1 MTKAELVRKLS
12 KSSGIPDIEAKV
24 FFEILLRKISEKLE
38 YGQAIKLPG
47 SGFYQLREGIIKKT
61 SAFEEGQ
68 YSSAATDLIV
78 FSPLEKEGV
87 EHNEDLIFKVP
98 EKPEIETDPVDSFFS
113 LSINKPIIPLQG
125 TNDVDY
131 YVQPTGNQLVQ
142 LFDARVEKILENAEI
157 IKEYTK
163 GNEVLI
169 IKTNVIDPAQY
180 ELNWEDTKKTGEDS
194 KNASE
199 VENRPE
205 EIPDINHVEWDF
217 GENLSKQIEEESILD
232 IDSENN
238 NTVRDLDKNEKELD
252 WNFEPPE
259 TINWNESVENITEP
273 EEKEEI
279 KQPAE
284 EPETDVNEN
293 DLLNTREFEE
303 IVGEELKKFQR
314 VQPLTGKDKDEK
326 IKNPLSLT
334 KSEMDLSW
342 NFNEKGRSFDTTSI
356 EDKDSIAD
364 NKEEKKDPLKEKP
377 GPFKKDNFIP
387 IVKKKEGDF
396 LNNKPNFN
404 TTSSSEI
411 EEPKIFNSINK
422 KSKDDKGKKPGKFPG
437 GKTSLIF
444 FIALLTIIIIG
455 TALLLYLKSN
465 KLGIAGL
472 NNSQNKSLSKVGTP
486 EIINRNY
493 DIPVSYPYSK
503 NHPKKNQAYEGI
515 DSSLVF
521 VNKTENKKQETPD
534 VLKSESNK
542 TTSSNKINNNN
553 SSLFRKAGPAI
564 KISDNIYKSGNNY
577 IVQVSSWKTESI
589 AIEQANKFKKKG
601 YIPYIEKTL
610 IPGRGQWYRVR
621 IGNFKT
627 LSSAKK
633 FFKRYQ

>member
-38 YGQAIKLPG
+38 YGEAIKLPG

-61 SAFEEGQ
+61 SAFEDGQ

-78 FSPLEKEGV
+78 FSPLEKEG
-87 EHNEDLIFKVP
+87 EENNEDLIFKVP
-98 EKPEIETDPVDSFFS
+98 EKPVIETDPVDSFFS

-125 TNDVDY
+125 TNDIDY

-142 LFDARVEKILENAEI
+142 LFDSRVEKILEDAEI
-157 IKEYTK
+157 IKEYNK
-163 GNEVLI
+163 GNEILVI
-169 IKTNVIDPAQY
+169 RTNVIDPAQY

-194 KNASE
+194 KNDSDFHKESE
-199 VENRPE
+199 GT
-205 EIPDINHVEWDF
+205 PDIDHVEWDF

-232 IDSENN
+232 IDAENN
-238 NTVRDLDKNEKELD
+238 NTVQDLEKDGKELD

-259 TINWNESVENITEP
+259 TNNENDSIENISEP

-279 KQPAE
+279 QQPVK
-284 EPETDVNEN
+284 EPEPHVNEK
-293 DLLNTREFEE
+293 DILNTREFEE

-342 NFNEKGRSFDTTSI
+342 NFNEKGKSYDTTSI
-356 EDKDSIAD
+356 EDKETNA
-364 NKEEKKDPLKEKP
+364 NKEEKKKEPPKEKP
-377 GPFKKDNFIP
+377 GPFKKDSFVP

-404 TTSSSEI
+404 TTSSSDQDGS
-411 EEPKIFNSINK
+411 KIFNSINK
-422 KSKDDKGKKPGKFPG
+422 KSKEDNRKKPGKFPG

-455 TALLLYLKSN
+455 TALILYLKSN

-472 NNSQNKSLSKVGTP
+472 KNADNKNLSKVNTP

-503 NHPKKNQAYEGI
+503 NHPKKNLAFEGI

-521 VNKTENKKQETPD
+521 VNKTENGKQKTPGD
-534 VLKSESNK
+534 LKSGTNK
-542 TTSSNKINNNN
+542 KTSSNKIKKNN
-553 SSLFRKAGPAI
+553 SSLIKKAGPAI
-564 KISDNIYKSGNNY
+564 KVDNNIYKSGNNY

-589 AIEQANKFKKKG
+589 AIEQAKKFKRKG
-601 YIPYIEKTL
+601 YTSYIEKTL

-633 FFKRYQ
+633 FSKRYQ